1 MVSPELMGKRQVEAH
16 GVGGDLI
23 AQGRELLG
31 KSFGLLV
38 ADGSVERRNHVEQAG
53 LAGGV
58 GQLDQRESGSNADEV
73 RRGVAGFSLGPTSSI
88 GLPLN
93 VTSPS
98 AIPGHLSLTRP
109 DSPIL
114 TLRS

>member
-58 GQLDQRESGSNADEV
+58 GQLDQRESGSDADEV
-73 RRGVAGFSLGPTSSI
+73 RSGVAGFQLGTNELDRI
-88 GLPLN
+88 ALERHFAFTCLCHGC
-93 VTSPS
+93 
-98 AIPGHLSLTRP
+98 
-109 DSPIL
+109 
-114 TLRS
+114 RSRWMV